1 MSELNG
7 IANIGIRPT
16 VGGTSPVLEVNIFDF
31 KKDIYG
37 KRLKVQFVKKI
48 RDEKKFDGLE
58 ELKTQIAKDVKTAQ
72 EQLLNE
78 KN

>member
-1 MSELNG
+1 M
-7 IANIGIRPT
+7 
-16 VGGTSPVLEVNIFDF
+16 LEVNIFDF

-48 RDEKKFDGLE
+48 RDEKKFDSLE
-58 ELKTQIAKDVKTAQ
+58 ELKTQIVKDVKTAQ

>member
-1 MSELNG
+1 M
-7 IANIGIRPT
+7 
-16 VGGTSPVLEVNIFDF
+16 LEVNIFDF